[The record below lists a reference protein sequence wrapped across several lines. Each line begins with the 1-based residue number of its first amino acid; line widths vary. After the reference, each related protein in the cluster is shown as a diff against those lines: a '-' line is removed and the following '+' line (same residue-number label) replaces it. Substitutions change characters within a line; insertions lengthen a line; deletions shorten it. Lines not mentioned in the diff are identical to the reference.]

1 MSPERIDLLNRIEDM
16 NERLE
21 KARVILDQLEKV
33 VSEYNSIKED
43 VRILQQYM
51 ESGQWQLD
59 YEADEAGQIPS
70 EVKRGVLSE
79 DGLYNLLHD
88 SDTIL
93 AHALKVLGDK
103 NAE

>member
-16 NERLE
+16 DGRME
-21 KARVILDQLEKV
+21 KAREVLDQLERS

-59 YEADEAGQIPS
+59 FEADEAGQIPDYIP
-70 EVKRGVLSE
+70 RGVLSE
-79 DGLYNLLHD
+79 DGLYSFLERKD
-88 SDTIL
+88 EIL
-93 AHALKVLGDK
+93 SSARRDLI
-103 NAE
+103 

>member
-16 NERLE
+16 DGRME
-21 KARVILDQLEKV
+21 KAREVLDQLERS

-59 YEADEAGQIPS
+59 FEADEAGQIPDY
-70 EVKRGVLSE
+70 VPRGVLSE
-79 DGLYNLLHD
+79 DGLYNFLERKD
-88 SDTIL
+88 EIL
-93 AHALKVLGDK
+93 SSARRDLI
-103 NAE
+103 

>member
-16 NERLE
+16 DGRME
-21 KARVILDQLEKV
+21 KAREVLDQLERS

-59 YEADEAGQIPS
+59 FEADEAGQIPDY
-70 EVKRGVLSE
+70 VPRGVLSE
-79 DGLYNLLHD
+79 DGLYSFLERKD
-88 SDTIL
+88 EIL
-93 AHALKVLGDK
+93 SSARRDLI
-103 NAE
+103 

>member
-16 NERLE
+16 DGRME
-21 KARVILDQLEKV
+21 KAREVLDQLERS

-59 YEADEAGQIPS
+59 FEADEAGQIPDY
-70 EVKRGVLSE
+70 VPRGVLSE
-79 DGLYNLLHD
+79 DGLYSFLERKD
-88 SDTIL
+88 EIL
-93 AHALKVLGDK
+93 STARRDLI
-103 NAE
+103 

>member
-16 NERLE
+16 DGRME
-21 KARVILDQLEKV
+21 KAREVLDQLERS

-59 YEADEAGQIPS
+59 FEADEAGQIPDY
-70 EVKRGVLSE
+70 VPRGVLSE
-79 DGLYNLLHD
+79 DGLYSFLERKD
-88 SDTIL
+88 EIL
-93 AHALKVLGDK
+93 SYARRDLI
-103 NAE
+103 